1 MTVSSLTQSFR
12 FVASSLRNHG
22 APEWRIESEI
32 LLRHTLGM
40 TRSDFLT
47 TLYTRDS
54 PISTSQSRHLE
65 SLLNQRLAGE
75 PLAYIVGRR
84 EFYGI
89 ELRITDRVLIPRQE
103 TELLVDIAL
112 ERLRRT
118 DSSPIPIVA
127 DIGTGSGAIALAI
140 ATNAPHAAIIAT
152 DIDTGALHIARRNA
166 AILGQNERQD
176 DQLTER
182 VSVSFIAGDLL
193 KPLRGPLDIIVSN
206 PPYIPSDSI
215 ENLQEEVRR
224 EPRLAIDGG
233 SDGLTLFRR
242 LLAQSKD
249 RLAPGGTLIVELM
262 PEQMETAAKIAA
274 REMPNTRSIDTH
286 RDLTGAERALAIEI
300 Y

>member
-1 MTVSSLTQSFR
+1 M
-12 FVASSLRNHG
+12 
-22 APEWRIESEI
+22 
-32 LLRHTLGM
+32 
-40 TRSDFLT
+40 
-47 TLYTRDS
+47 
-54 PISTSQSRHLE
+54 
-65 SLLNQRLAGE
+65 NQRLAGE

-89 ELRITDRVLIPRQE
+89 ELRVTDRVLIPRQE

-152 DIDTGALHIARRNA
+152 DIDTGALDIARRNA
-166 AILGQNERQD
+166 AVLSQNEHTD
-176 DQLTER
+176 NQLTER